1 MKWVVFIQDQMAEVG
16 RTLLMHAE
24 EVRRLT
30 RKMEVIE
37 QIHTAPAIYM
47 ATVVEV
53 VRRKAFS
60 DHYLGRTASLAETF
74 SSLHKE
80 EVTLRANY
88 QAKIKKHFLSK
99 MFPGMDDFPPPFA
112 NDCPEKFDNR
122 LPDITLDD
130 VEQLR
135 QKFPDLAKSLSVPES
150 NALSNLLARSLNRKL
165 TPEEGE
171 TLYSLQNLPG
181 KIKIHS
187 NDIGSVSVMNRLI
200 NAEHH
205 SSNRRKFR
213 KHPSVNSNDSETDT
227 DADFD
232 YRRQNGPT
240 KRRNRK

>member
-88 QAKIKKHFLSK
+88 QAKIKKHFLVFIKRKSPCALIIK
-99 MFPGMDDFPPPFA
+99 
-112 NDCPEKFDNR
+112 
-122 LPDITLDD
+122 
-130 VEQLR
+130 
-135 QKFPDLAKSLSVPES
+135 QKLKNIFSQKCSQEWMISPHLSPMIVQK
-150 NALSNLLARSLNRKL
+150 NL
-165 TPEEGE
+165 T
-171 TLYSLQNLPG
+171 T
-181 KIKIHS
+181 
-187 NDIGSVSVMNRLI
+187 VCLI
-200 NAEHH
+200 
-205 SSNRRKFR
+205 
-213 KHPSVNSNDSETDT
+213 
-227 DADFD
+227 
-232 YRRQNGPT
+232 
-240 KRRNRK
+240 